1 MLGRSESRYISLIL
15 LLINSIAKKKRYYCR
30 VRFDFFCPLKR
41 RLSFVAISECR
52 EIESRSPFVFFFPN
66 IPSSYLNR
74 GNKTEGAT
82 HLFAFIRL
90 KREKTKWNER
100 RKKKWNI
107 RVPVYR
113 FNLELI
119 SKIRSNS
126 DLATIIS
133 SNYIFVQL
141 TRWRVDA
148 CGYSKPDN
156 NSIN

>member
-52 EIESRSPFVFFFPN
+52 EIESRSPFVFFFQIFPRV
-66 IPSSYLNR
+66 IWI
-74 GNKTEGAT
+74 EGIKRKEQHT
-82 HLFAFIRL
+82 YSHLYGL
-90 KREKTKWNER
+90 KEKRQNEMKEE
-100 RKKKWNI
+100 KKKWNI

>member
-52 EIESRSPFVFFFPN
+52 EIESRSPFVFFFQIFPRVIWIEGIKRKEQHTYSHLYGLKEKRQN
-66 IPSSYLNR
+66 EMKEEKKNGIYEYLC
-74 GNKTEGAT
+74 
-82 HLFAFIRL
+82 ID
-90 KREKTKWNER
+90 
-100 RKKKWNI
+100 
-107 RVPVYR
+107 
-113 FNLELI
+113 LI

>member
-1 MLGRSESRYISLIL
+1 MRRKKGITAECALISFVPWKEGSRSLRYPSVARSNLDL
-15 LLINSIAKKKRYYCR
+15 
-30 VRFDFFCPLKR
+30 P
-41 RLSFVAISECR
+41 LSFFFQIFPRVIW
-52 EIESRSPFVFFFPN
+52 IEGIKR
-66 IPSSYLNR
+66 
-74 GNKTEGAT
+74 KKQ
-82 HLFAFIRL
+82 HLFAFIWF
-90 KREKTKWNER
+90 KREKIKWNER